1 MSYYYQ
7 IGGVGFGFE
16 TPSDNLFEYS
26 PYDVF
31 RISSD
36 KFFSL
41 DERHH
46 YIFNQTPPELT
57 ENGRL
62 INSTSSCDIYQT
74 ENEYIHVNKRFDK
87 EKYECIVVSPKN
99 QSGGCFYYTD
109 NSQDK
114 LKVTTELFRCCDF
127 LSALLYYRAV
137 IIHASYIIFDG
148 QAILFTAE
156 SGGGKSTQAD
166 LWQKYESAQIING
179 DRAVIKKEDDG
190 WFVHSLPLCGSSGIC
205 LNKSAKLRAVVSLN
219 KDDKNRVEKLTPR
232 QKLNILMNQL
242 SFEAYK
248 KDDFDKALNF
258 IDEMISHVDFIS
270 LNCTPD
276 DRAVK
281 TLKDYLNGGEA
292 FEQSAIQP

>member
-1 MSYYYQ
+1 MSYFYQ

-16 TPSDNLFEYS
+16 TPSDNLVEYS

-31 RISSD
+31 RMRRED
-36 KFFSL
+36 FSAL
-41 DERHH
+41 NEKHH
-46 YIFNQTPPELT
+46 YIFTPSPVKSIK
-57 ENGRL
+57 NAKL
-62 INSTSSCDIYQT
+62 INSTSSCDVYQT
-74 ENEYIHVNKRFDK
+74 ENEYIHVNKRFDQ
-87 EKYECIVVSPKN
+87 EKYECFVVSPKN
-99 QSGGCFYYTD
+99 KPGGCFYYTD
-109 NSQDK
+109 NSQGK

-137 IIHASYIIFDG
+137 IIHASYIIYNG
-148 QAILFTAE
+148 QAILFTAP
-156 SGGGKSTQAD
+156 SGGGKSTQAY
-166 LWQKYESAQIING
+166 LWQKYESAEIVNG

-248 KDDFDKALNF
+248 KDDFDKTLNF

>member
-7 IGGVGFGFE
+7 VGGVGFGFE

-36 KFFSL
+36 EFFSL

-46 YIFNQTPPELT
+46 YIFNQTHPEPN
-57 ENGRL
+57 ENARL

-74 ENEYIHVNKRFDK
+74 ENEYIHINKRFDK
-87 EKYECIVVSPKN
+87 EKYECIVVSPKTEP
-99 QSGGCFYYTD
+99 GGEFFYTN

-127 LSALLYYRAV
+127 LSALLHYRAV

-148 QAILFTAE
+148 HAILFTAP

-190 WFVHSLPLCGSSGIC
+190 WYVHSLPLCGSSGIC
-205 LNKSAKLRAVVSLN
+205 VNKSAKLRAVVSLN
-219 KDDKNRVEKLTPR
+219 KADENRVEKLTPR

-248 KDDFDKALNF
+248 KDNFDEILNF
-258 IDEMISHVDFIS
+258 IDEMISQVEIIS
-270 LNCTPD
+270 LDCTPD
-276 DRAVK
+276 EQAVK
-281 TLKDYLNGGEA
+281 ELKQYLNGGEA
-292 FEQSAIQP
+292 FEPTAE

>member
-7 IGGVGFGFE
+7 VGGVGFGFE
-16 TPSDNLFEYS
+16 TPSDNLVEYF

-31 RISSD
+31 RIGSD
-36 KFFSL
+36 TFLGL
-41 DERHH
+41 DEKHH
-46 YIFNQTPPELT
+46 YLFAQTPAKIT
-57 ENGRL
+57 EKMRL
-62 INSTSSCDIYQT
+62 INSTSSCDVYQT
-74 ENEYIHVNKRFDK
+74 EDEYIHVNKRFDK

-99 QSGGCFYYTD
+99 QPGGRFYYTD

-137 IIHASYIIFDG
+137 IIHASYIIYNG
-148 QAILFTAE
+148 QAILFTAP

-179 DRAVIKKEDDG
+179 DRAVIKQEVDG
-190 WFVHSLPLCGSSGIC
+190 WYVHSLPLCGSSGIC

-219 KDDKNRVEKLTPR
+219 KSDKNRVLTLNPR
-232 QKLNILMNQL
+232 QKLSLMMNQL

-248 KDDFDKALNF
+248 KDDFDKLLKF
-258 IDEMISHVDFIS
+258 IDKMILQAEIIS
-270 LNCTPD
+270 LDCTPD
-276 DRAVK
+276 MHAVK
-281 TLKDYLNGGEA
+281 TLKDYLNGGE
-292 FEQSAIQP
+292 SL

>member
-57 ENGRL
+57 ENARL

-137 IIHASYIIFDG
+137 IIHASYIIYNG
-148 QAILFTAE
+148 QAILFTAP

-166 LWQKYESAQIING
+166 LWQKYESAEIVNG

-205 LNKSAKLRAVVSLN
+205 LNKSAKLHTIVSVN
-219 KDDKNRVEKLTPR
+219 KAEENSVSKLTSSEKL
-232 QKLNILMNQL
+232 KLLMNQL

-248 KDDFDKALNF
+248 KDDFDKVLKF
-258 IDEMISHVDFIS
+258 VDEMISQSEIIS

-276 DRAVK
+276 VQAVK
-281 TLKDYLNGGEA
+281 ALKKYLNGGEA
-292 FEQSAIQP
+292 FEPTAE